1 MLFKSLIVFTL
12 FFWGLIPIHAQSV
25 RDVEMTQEGK
35 NIIIEYILEANSPQE
50 IRLSV
55 STDGGRS
62 FSAPLRKVS
71 GDVGRGIRSGKKRIE
86 WRVLDELA
94 ELVSERVVFMV
105 EIVEEA
111 RAVKYSKPKTK
122 YDLDDFQPEGGQV
135 RIGALVEVL
144 ENESSRA
151 TGYGFRIEWFWG
163 SALSVDWQ
171 FLFGENHAGNF
182 YTQVPGTSMLF
193 SEFMGDPWAIGD
205 QEEDLLSLFLLG
217 LCIPEGFTVH
227 IFPHPRLELAPSLAL
242 LRADYNFRNNSRTSL
257 GGALTMRLN
266 YQPFRRFTLSPA
278 LGVRLDYSDGAPS
291 LLYGLGMGLRL

>member
-1 MLFKSLIVFTL
+1 MRSFSLLVLTS
-12 FFWGLIPIHAQSV
+12 FFGVLSSLHAQSV

-35 NIIIEYILEANSPQE
+35 NIIIEYVLEANTPQE

-62 FSAPLRKVS
+62 FSAPLRKVT

-86 WRVLDELA
+86 WRVLEEVD

-105 EIVEEA
+105 EIVEDVPV
-111 RAVKYSKPKTK
+111 VKYSKPKK
-122 YDLDDFQPEGGQV
+122 NFDLDDFQPEGGQV
-135 RIGALVEVL
+135 RIGALLEVIQQ
-144 ENESSRA
+144 ENYQA
-151 TGYGFRIEWFWG
+151 PGFGFRIEWFWS

-182 YTQVPGTSMLF
+182 YTQVPGASMVF
-193 SEFMGDPWAIGD
+193 SELMGDPWAVGD

-217 LCIPEGFTVH
+217 LCIPEGITVH
-227 IFPHPRLELAPSLAL
+227 MFPHPRLEVAPSLAI

-257 GGALTMRLN
+257 GGALTLRVN

-278 LGVRLDYSDGAPS
+278 LGVRLDYSDGEPS
-291 LLYGLGMGLRL
+291 LLYGFGMGLRL

>member
-1 MLFKSLIVFTL
+1 MRSFSLLVLTS
-12 FFWGLIPIHAQSV
+12 FFGVLSSLHAQSV

-35 NIIIEYILEANSPQE
+35 NIIIEYVLEANTPQE
-50 IRLSV
+50 IRLTV

-62 FSAPLRKVS
+62 FSAPLRKVT

-86 WRVLDELA
+86 WRVLEEVD

-105 EIVEEA
+105 EIVEDVPV
-111 RAVKYSKPKTK
+111 VKYSKPKK
-122 YDLDDFQPEGGQV
+122 NFDLDDFQPEGGQV
-135 RIGALVEVL
+135 RIGALLEVIQQ
-144 ENESSRA
+144 ENYQA
-151 TGYGFRIEWFWG
+151 PGFGFRIEWFWS

-182 YTQVPGTSMLF
+182 YTQVPGASMVF
-193 SEFMGDPWAIGD
+193 SELMGDPWAVGD

-217 LCIPEGFTVH
+217 LCIPEGITVH
-227 IFPHPRLELAPSLAL
+227 MFPHPRLEVAPSLAI

-257 GGALTMRLN
+257 GGALTLRVN

-278 LGVRLDYSDGAPS
+278 LGVRLDYSDGEPS